1 MSRTPVLT
9 SLLETDLYKL
19 TMWQALLHRHPATQA
34 EYRFVCRNPQAAA
47 FPLAELRAEV
57 EAELDHLCALSFTAA
72 ELDWLGRLRFIRPDF
87 VDFLRSSASSATS
100 SRCAPR
106 AIGCA
111 SRRAGRRSM

>member
-1 MSRTPVLT
+1 MKRAPVLS

-72 ELDWLGRLRFIRPDF
+72 ELDWL
-87 VDFLRSSASSATS
+87 VHST
-100 SRCAPR
+100 
-106 AIGCA
+106 
-111 SRRAGRRSM
+111 AGMTALAENYVGLAFED